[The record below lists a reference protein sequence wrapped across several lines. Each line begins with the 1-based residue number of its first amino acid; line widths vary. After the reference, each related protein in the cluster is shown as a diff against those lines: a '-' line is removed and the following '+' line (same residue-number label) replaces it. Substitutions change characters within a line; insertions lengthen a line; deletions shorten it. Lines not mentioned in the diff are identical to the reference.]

1 MATNKRWQESTS
13 GFTRVDREARVI
25 RGVKVLGLESKNGRR
40 YLKEAAEKAV
50 PRYEG
55 RKIYIDHQFIE
66 GNGKSKPRQTGERWG
81 KLVNVKPDAS
91 GELYGDLEYLDSHP
105 MTESILEAAER
116 FNDFGLSHDAGGKM
130 RKENGENVVYE
141 IAEVYSVDIVQ
152 DPATNRNLFES
163 VQKMRKPILQVLR
176 ENIKL
181 PFAAGLLARMTE
193 MEDIYGEA
201 HEMEMEGEMGG
212 EDQVTAAFRAAVMS
226 VFDGEFDLKT
236 KIEKISM
243 LLDVQQKLGDK
254 PMTTED
260 DAITGEGKAMS
271 KTPEQVLAIE
281 TENKALREEL
291 DSLKAE
297 KELAVQRA
305 ACVKMLESAKREVAD
320 VRVNALLSLKEDAD
334 RKLLVESWAEIKPAA
349 AKPAASPSRFTEGS
363 DRADG
368 DIPSDIKEVK
378 KLLGL

>member
-1 MATNKRWQESTS
+1 M
-13 GFTRVDREARVI
+13 I

-55 RKIYIDHQFIE
+55 RKIYIDHQLIE
-66 GNGKSKPRQTGERWG
+66 GNGKSKPRQTRERWG

-130 RKENGENVVYE
+130 RKEAGENVVYE

-163 VQKMRKPILQVLR
+163 VQTMQKPILQVLR

-193 MEDIYGEA
+193 MEDIYDETSHMDVEA
-201 HEMEMEGEMGG
+201 EMGG

-226 VFDGEFDLKT
+226 VFDGQFDLKT

-260 DAITGEGKAMS
+260 DAITGEGKMS

-291 DSLKAE
+291 DAMKAE
-297 KELAVQRA
+297 KELEVQRA

-334 RKLLVESWAEIKPAA
+334 RKLLVESWSEIKPAA
-349 AKPAASPSRFTEGS
+349 KKPESSPSRFTENS

-368 DIPSDIKEVK
+368 DVPSDINGVK
-378 KLLGL
+378 KLLGLGQ